1 MKTWNCIELSDEV
14 SYSYLR
20 GHPIIEMTI
29 KGWNDT
35 QYLSDIE
42 VLVNLYAI
50 QYNYTNQ
57 TCFKVYYHYDF
68 LLSNVTVI
76 KLVEMAKQQLMAY
89 AGNALQLNY

>member
-20 GHPIIEMTI
+20 GHPIKEMTI
-29 KGWNDT
+29 KGWNDVT
-35 QYLSDIE
+35 YLSDVE
-42 VLVNLYAI
+42 VLVSLYAI

-57 TCFKVYYHYDF
+57 MSLKVYYHYDF
-68 LLSNVTVI
+68 LLSNVTVL

-89 AGNALQLNY
+89 AENALQLNY

>member
-20 GHPIIEMTI
+20 GHPIKEMTI
-29 KGWNDT
+29 KGWNDVT
-35 QYLSDIE
+35 YLSDVE

-57 TCFKVYYHYDF
+57 TCLKVYYHYDF
-68 LLSNVTVI
+68 LLSNVTVL

-89 AGNALQLNY
+89 TGDTLQLNY

>member
-35 QYLSDIE
+35 QYLLDIE
-42 VLVNLYAI
+42 VIASLYA
-50 QYNYTNQ
+50 
-57 TCFKVYYHYDF
+57 V
-68 LLSNVTVI
+68 
-76 KLVEMAKQQLMAY
+76 
-89 AGNALQLNY
+89 